1 MPAAPSSTS
10 EAFLRRRFA
19 ELRRRG
25 LRGTKVL
32 DRVLDG
38 AGGMGGAAGV
48 GRGVVQT
55 GPVNTMSKML
65 ETWGDA
71 QVVIRLEFVNG
82 LSLEGLVK
90 EVDRDE
96 VVVEPVYEDGSV
108 GPLTVVNLNHVVMAF
123 YDDNPPEVREDN
135 EVEDGEAGEGEAS
148 PPA

>member
-1 MPAAPSSTS
+1 
-10 EAFLRRRFA
+10 
-19 ELRRRG
+19 
-25 LRGTKVL
+25 
-32 DRVLDG
+32 
-38 AGGMGGAAGV
+38 MGGAAGV